1 MVEHGLLNKP
11 ECTWNTDESG
21 IPLRYATGQV
31 LAPRGARSVYSINN
45 NNRQQI
51 TTLVAVNAAGQWI
64 PPMHVYPGERFRTNP
79 LQGGVPGAYMGRS
92 ATGWMTAELFY
103 GWLTCHFATS
113 IPPAR
118 PVVLLVDG
126 HSSHNYQLAV
136 SQILSGERHPPPPH
150 CTHAIQPCDV
160 GLFKPIK
167 QNWTKFVRKFVC
179 QSNESVNKYNFAQ
192 LFRLAWDESLK
203 PATLVNS
210 FRACGICPF
219 NRDAIPAGKVLPST
233 TYAHSN
239 TADIEDSDKDPFED
253 DDVRTLACVVMG
265 GGGGR
270 HVT

>member
-1 MVEHGLLNKP
+1 M
-11 ECTWNTDESG
+11 
-21 IPLRYATGQV
+21 
-31 LAPRGARSVYSINN
+31 YSINN

-167 QNWTKFVRKFVC
+167 QNWTRFVRKFVC
-179 QSNESVNKYNFAQ
+179 QNNESVNKYNFAQ

-210 FRACGICPF
+210 F
-219 NRDAIPAGKVLPST
+219 
-233 TYAHSN
+233 
-239 TADIEDSDKDPFED
+239 
-253 DDVRTLACVVMG
+253 
-265 GGGGR
+265 
-270 HVT
+270 HVGYVPLI